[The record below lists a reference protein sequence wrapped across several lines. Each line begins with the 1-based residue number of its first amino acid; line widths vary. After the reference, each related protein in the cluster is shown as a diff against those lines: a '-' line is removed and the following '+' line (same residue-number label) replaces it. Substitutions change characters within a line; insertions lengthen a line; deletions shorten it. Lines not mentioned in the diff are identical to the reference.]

1 MVNRED
7 YPLMLT
13 VKDIQEILRVG
24 QGASYRL
31 LHQNAFPVLLVGNQ
45 FRIPRDAFF
54 AWMDETVETLSAPC
68 IDRNSILFQIQN
80 GGSDQ

>member
-1 MVNRED
+1 MNRED

-13 VKDIQEILRVG
+13 VKDIQEILRIG
-24 QGASYRL
+24 QGASYHL
-31 LHQNAFPVLLVGNQ
+31 LHQNAFPVLKVGNQ

-54 AWMDETVETLSAPC
+54 AWTAEAAQKLTAPC

-80 GGSDQ
+80 GGF